1 MTPDEASVYIQ
12 DQVGEW
18 ADGVGEQTL
27 EDDMQDFARHI
38 AEARG
43 FPIGKAVETSPGV
56 WTIYLMRP
64 IEYVTVNYTT
74 GGDTDGG

>member
-12 DQVGEW
+12 DQMEGEEYR
-18 ADGVGEQTL
+18 EQTL
-27 EDDMQDFARHI
+27 EEDMQDFARHI

-43 FPIGKAVETSPGV
+43 FPEGKAVETSPGV

-64 IEYVTVNYTT
+64 IEYVTVSYTV
-74 GGDTDGG
+74 GKDE